1 MKRNKILLLLCMF
14 IVSCDLSDN
23 LFLGRE
29 KYIELFNHEYH
40 IKGVKTES
48 IDTIGT
54 FLIDFAHPYLITTLY
69 KSSNYIKLYD
79 LETRKFIGDF
89 AFKGD
94 GPSEFLSF
102 GVLNQTQNSILW
114 AQDYFKK
121 KLYEIDLKQSEKQ
134 MTLAV
139 VDNIDY
145 SPIVDPLQIFY
156 CSDSLLLIKNI
167 EVENGICYVKYD
179 PISPGKK
186 MERIYMYNYV
196 LSQTDLNLILSL
208 ADCLKPDSKMIASL
222 TGVLNQI
229 DILNLEDSTKNLS
242 VIMGKGPKALEDIRS
257 NKSPLYDY
265 YISLPRCNDDLI
277 FALYRNKNNND
288 KKEFH
293 VINWEGEALFRLF
306 IDEDLRD
313 FNIDWMNKKLY
324 GITMDDIVYIY
335 DIKVVF

>member
-121 KLYEIDLKQSEKQ
+121 NY
-134 MTLAV
+134 MR
-139 VDNIDY
+139 
-145 SPIVDPLQIFY
+145 
-156 CSDSLLLIKNI
+156 LI
-167 EVENGICYVKYD
+167 
-179 PISPGKK
+179 
-186 MERIYMYNYV
+186 
-196 LSQTDLNLILSL
+196 
-208 ADCLKPDSKMIASL
+208 
-222 TGVLNQI
+222 
-229 DILNLEDSTKNLS
+229 
-242 VIMGKGPKALEDIRS
+242 
-257 NKSPLYDY
+257 
-265 YISLPRCNDDLI
+265 
-277 FALYRNKNNND
+277 
-288 KKEFH
+288 
-293 VINWEGEALFRLF
+293 
-306 IDEDLRD
+306 
-313 FNIDWMNKKLY
+313 
-324 GITMDDIVYIY
+324 
-335 DIKVVF
+335 

>member
-1 MKRNKILLLLCMF
+1 MRRDVPFLF
-14 IVSCDLSDN
+14 ICVFVISCDFGDK

-29 KYIELFNHEYH
+29 KYVESFKHEYH
-40 IKGVKTES
+40 IHGVKAEY
-48 IDTIGT
+48 IDTIGV
-54 FLIDFAHPYLITTLY
+54 FLIDFNSPYLIATLY
-69 KSSNYIKLYD
+69 KSLNYVKLYNN
-79 LETRKFIGDF
+79 ESKNFIGDF
-89 AFKGD
+89 AYKGN
-94 GPSEFLSF
+94 GPCEFLSF
-102 GVLNQTQNSILW
+102 GVLNQKQDSLLW
-114 AQDYFKK
+114 AQDYYKK
-121 KLYEIDLKQSEKQ
+121 KLYGFDLKHSEIQ
-134 MTLAV
+134 DALV
-139 VDNIDY
+139 IVDNIDY

-156 CSDSLLLIKNI
+156 CSDSLLLIKNV
-167 EVENGICYVKYD
+167 EVENGICYVKYN
-179 PISPGKK
+179 PFFPNKK

-222 TGVLNQI
+222 TGVMNQI
-229 DILNLEDSTKNLS
+229 DILNLEDSTKNLT
-242 VIMGKGPKALEDIRS
+242 VIMGKGPKTLEDIRS

-313 FNIDWMNKKLY
+313 FNIDWINKKLY